1 MPTNINFNSSL
12 GVKRGSNITLASNPV
27 TPLLLDTYPNAA
39 VAYSLRKLRTAY
51 TGSAIRV
58 RRLND
63 NAEQNIGFIGNDLDT
78 NSMLDF
84 VGYNL
89 WTYSE
94 EVNNVAYIKG
104 GLNTTGTPPYIDQA
118 TAPDGTLTGD
128 KLIESTANGQH
139 VLSRS
144 TVVLL
149 NGVSYNFSVFVK
161 QAERTKIYVGTN
173 ISGSSVFCDI
183 DLTNGT
189 ILNNGLSNTPIITAE
204 ANGWYRVSFN
214 LIGLGSS
221 AGVSVG
227 LLNASNQRL
236 YVGNNTS
243 GAFVW
248 GFQISQ
254 SSTVKPYQKTVAFPG
269 AAGFIG
275 TWYDQSGNGNNAVQ
289 NTANAQQAQIVS
301 NGYLIL
307 DPNTNKISTLWS
319 GDAYILGTNLTTPQ
333 LNYQLAVF
341 NRPTASIANI
351 SLGNTVTS
359 AFLGNW
365 RADNTLATFYG
376 NLVITHLTS
385 TATGAFIQTVLRNS
399 ANNVKCWNNNVALTG
414 GTDSRTTQVFTRWG
428 QYTTPQS
435 SGYKQELIYWT
446 SDQEA
451 NRTGIETNA
460 NNYWNVY

>member
-1 MPTNINFNSSL
+1 MPKAPI
-12 GVKRGSNITLASNPV
+12 GS
-27 TPLLLDTYPNAA
+27 LLLDTYPNAA

-58 RRLND
+58 RRFVD
-63 NAEQNIGFIGNDLDT
+63 NAEQDFGFDTNGDLDT
-78 NSMLDF
+78 APMLDF

-94 EVNNVAYIKG
+94 DISNALYIKG

-128 KLIESTANGQH
+128 KLIESTNNGQH
-139 VLSRS
+139 IISRS

-173 ISGSSVFCDI
+173 ISGASVFCDI

-189 ILNNGLSNTPIITAE
+189 ISNNGLSNTPIVTAE

-227 LLNASNQRL
+227 LLNASNQRI

-243 GAFVW
+243 GAYVW

-254 SSTVKPYQKTVAFPG
+254 SSTVKLYQKTVINAG
-269 AAGFIG
+269 GNGFIAR
-275 TWYDQSGNGNNAVQ
+275 WYDQSINNNHAEQ
-289 NTANAQQAQIVS
+289 FTLLASQAQIVS
-301 NGYLIL
+301 NGNLIL
-307 DPNTNKISTLWS
+307 DVDTGKITSNWTGDRYDLTTGISTNTQYFSISMWRRGANAVDSLTHLGNAVGNSPTPLWWAGS
-319 GDAYILGTNLTTPQ
+319 GTAFSVRSYMSTLYSYENISTIGRCIITSLRDSTNLKVAYRNGVQLALTSIQAPQVGTLTTFGQLGTTLYTSGQ
-333 LNYQLAVF
+333 YQEYIYWD
-341 NRPTASIANI
+341 S
-351 SLGNTVTS
+351 
-359 AFLGNW
+359 
-365 RADNTLATFYG
+365 DK
-376 NLVITHLTS
+376 
-385 TATGAFIQTVLRNS
+385 S
-399 ANNVKCWNNNVALTG
+399 ANRVA
-414 GTDSRTTQVFTRWG
+414 
-428 QYTTPQS
+428 
-435 SGYKQELIYWT
+435 
-446 SDQEA
+446 
-451 NRTGIETNA
+451 IETNI
-460 NNYWNVY
+460 NDYWNAF

>member
-1 MPTNINFNSSL
+1 MSTYYRHLIES
-12 GVKRGSNITLASNPV
+12 G
-27 TPLLLDTYPNAA
+27 LLLDQYPNAA
-39 VAYSLRKLRTAY
+39 VAYSLRKLRAGY
-51 TGSAIRV
+51 IGSAIRV
-58 RRLND
+58 RRSSD

-78 NSMLDF
+78 ASMLDF

-94 EVNNVAYIKG
+94 DISNALYIKG

-139 VLSRS
+139 VISRS

-173 ISGSSVFCDI
+173 ISGSSVFCNI

-189 ILNNGLSNTPIITAE
+189 ISNNGLSNTPIVTAE

-227 LLNASNQRL
+227 LLNASDQRI

-243 GAFVW
+243 GAYVW

-254 SSTVKPYQKTVAFPG
+254 SSTVKLYQKTVAT
-269 AAGFIG
+269 AAGNGFVYI
-275 TWYDQSGNGNNAVQ
+275 WYDQSGNSRNAEQ
-289 NTANAQQAQIVS
+289 ATPAHQAQIVS
-301 NGYLIL
+301 NGFVIIDAVTLKPTTTWSSDRYTIIGGVNPITRYLSIGVL
-307 DPNTNKISTLWS
+307 NRTANSNVIAHIGVAGAIGGTNGQQTFLWSPTTGNVRSDMSSVVNHGTNTNTGSFI
-319 GDAYILGTNLTTPQ
+319 TTSEKNASDLKTIY
-333 LNYQLAVF
+333 LNE
-341 NRPTASIANI
+341 IALPI
-351 SLGNTVTS
+351 
-359 AFLGNW
+359 
-365 RADNTLATFYG
+365 
-376 NLVITHLTS
+376 
-385 TATGAFIQTVLRNS
+385 TATQAPSLTGINMNTFGQAGNNFTTCQYQEYIYWNSEQS
-399 ANNVKCWNNNVALTG
+399 ANRVA
-414 GTDSRTTQVFTRWG
+414 
-428 QYTTPQS
+428 
-435 SGYKQELIYWT
+435 
-446 SDQEA
+446 
-451 NRTGIETNA
+451 IETLINDYYA
-460 NNYWNVY
+460 IY